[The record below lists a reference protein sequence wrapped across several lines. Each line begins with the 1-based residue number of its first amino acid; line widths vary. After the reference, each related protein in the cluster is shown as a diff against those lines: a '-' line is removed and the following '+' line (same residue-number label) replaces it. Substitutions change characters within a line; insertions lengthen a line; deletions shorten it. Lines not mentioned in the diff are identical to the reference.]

1 MFKQYL
7 EIVPCIS
14 EEASGPSYSVV
25 RLSEGI
31 LKLDGNIKLA
41 VLDCGYL
48 DKVIPFLIQYSRNFG
63 LKRFGYSAS
72 MKNGVVSMAKEGR
85 IQLIHSHGLWMV
97 PNIIPGNI
105 SKKYKIPLVISPRGT
120 LSKWA
125 FQSGSVFIKKIVWNF
140 GQKKCLENASLFH
153 ATAFSEYQ
161 DIRRLGFKQPV
172 AIIPNGVDIPNNY
185 NYIEKSANKNRTL
198 LFLGRIHPKKNVEML
213 LNAWH
218 RIASQYPD
226 WNLQITG
233 PCHNKYANKL
243 QAKVKS
249 VNIKRVI
256 FTGTLNGNDKW
267 DAYYKSDVFVLPTH
281 SENFGMSVAES
292 LASATPV
299 IVTKGA
305 PWDNL
310 EIKGAGWW
318 IEQGEDEL
326 VIALHNA
333 LSKSKSELSYMGG
346 KGREWMKE
354 DFSWEVI
361 ANKMSESYRWVL
373 NGKDKPSWIIEK

>member
-48 DKVIPFLIQYSRNFG
+48 DKAIPFLIQYSRNFG
-63 LKRFGYSAS
+63 LKRFGYSTS

-85 IQLIHSHGLWMV
+85 IQLIHSHGLWMM